1 MKFIKQMLLCAFSCA
16 SLSLFA
22 QSGRKWTLDECI
34 AYALEHNIEIKSQ
47 ELTTETKR
55 VTFSESKWAYAPSIS
70 ASNSYNLSTGRVLD
84 PTTYDFIE
92 NQTVQG
98 NNTSLSAGI
107 TLFSGMGNLHGLKRA
122 KLDLQSALLGVEK
135 TKNDVTLNVTARYL
149 EILCAGE
156 NIRNT
161 EQIVSTLKI
170 QEEKTAKQV
179 KAGKVTMADLLQ
191 IQSQLA
197 EAGNNVLTARNT
209 YDIARLDLCQLL
221 EIDDYS
227 SFETTKPE
235 ESLPDIA
242 SQPQDIGEIMD
253 AAWALPQMKIAALDI
268 DMARRDIRIAQAA
281 YYPSVS
287 LSAAYGSSY
296 SDARRKALQNPDGTY
311 RYDAYPFFEQ
321 YKDNANSYISLS
333 LNVPIF
339 GGFQTRKAVRRAKIA
354 VHQAEYALRTMEKQ
368 VTKEVNQA
376 WIDMRTSWEKYLSSQ
391 KYVATAVEAVRQ
403 VGRKYDVGVAT
414 VVDYN
419 TAMDNLVKANAQFLQ
434 AKYEYIF
441 KTRIIRFY
449 QTGMVN
455 SRVETEP

>member
-1 MKFIKQMLLCAFSCA
+1 MRRILILVLGFFPAF
-16 SLSLFA
+16 LYA
-22 QSGRKWTLDECI
+22 QKHWTLDECI

-47 ELTTETKR
+47 ELTAETRR
-55 VTFSESKWAYAPSIS
+55 VAFSESKWAYAPSVS

-107 TLFSGMGNLHGLKRA
+107 TLFGGMGNLHGLKRA
-122 KLDLQSALLGVEK
+122 RLDLQSALLGVEK
-135 TKNDVTLNVTARYL
+135 AKNDVALNVTARYL
-149 EILCAGE
+149 EILCAAE

-161 EQIVSTLKI
+161 GQIVSTLRI
-170 QEEKTAKQV
+170 QEEKTARQV
-179 KAGKVTMADLLQ
+179 EARKVTMADLLQ

-197 EAGNNVLTARNT
+197 EAENNVLTARNA

-221 EIDDYS
+221 EIDDYA
-227 SFETTKPE
+227 SFETAPPE
-235 ESLPDIA
+235 DALPDMSRLPGDVGA
-242 SQPQDIGEIMD
+242 VVDG
-253 AAWALPQMKIAALDI
+253 ALALPQVKMASLGI

-281 YYPSVS
+281 YYPSIS

-296 SDARRKALQNPDGTY
+296 SDARQKALQNPDGTY

-333 LNVPIF
+333 LSVPIF
-339 GGFQTRKAVRRAKIA
+339 GGFQKRKSVRKAQLAAR
-354 VHQAEYALRTMEKQ
+354 QAEYALRTMEKQ

-376 WIDMRTSWEKYLSSQ
+376 WIDMCTAWEKYRSSQ
-391 KYVATAVEAVRQ
+391 KYVATAAEAARQ
-403 VGRKYDVGVAT
+403 VGRKYDLGVAT

-419 TAMDNLVKANAQFLQ
+419 TALDNLVKANSQLLQ

-449 QTGMVN
+449 LSGTV
-455 SRVETEP
+455 R

>member
-1 MKFIKQMLLCAFSCA
+1 MRRILILVLGFFPVFLY
-16 SLSLFA
+16 A
-22 QSGRKWTLDECI
+22 QKHWTLDECI

-47 ELTTETKR
+47 ELTAETKR
-55 VTFSESKWAYAPSIS
+55 VTFSESKWAYAPDIS

-98 NNTSLSAGI
+98 SNTSLSAGI
-107 TLFSGMGNLHGLKRA
+107 TLFGGMGNLHNMKRA
-122 KLDLQSALLGVEK
+122 KLDLQASLLGVEK
-135 TKNDVTLNVTARYL
+135 TRNDVALNVTARYL
-149 EILCAGE
+149 EILCAAE

-161 EQIVSTLKI
+161 EQIVSTLRV

-179 KAGKVTMADLLQ
+179 EARKITTADLLQ

-197 EAGNNVLTARNT
+197 EAENNVLTARNT

-221 EIDDYS
+221 EIDDYA
-227 SFETTKPE
+227 SFETVPPE
-235 ESLPDIA
+235 DTLPDMPLL
-242 SQPQDIGEIMD
+242 SGDVG
-253 AAWALPQMKIAALDI
+253 AAVDGALALPQMKMASLDI
-268 DMARRDIRIAQAA
+268 AMAKRDIRIAQAS
-281 YYPSVS
+281 YFPSVS

-296 SDARRKALQNPDGTY
+296 SDARQKVFQNTDGTY

-333 LNVPIF
+333 VSVPIF
-339 GGFQTRKAVRRAKIA
+339 GGMQKRKAVRRAKIA
-354 VHQAEYALRTMEKQ
+354 ARQSEYALRTMEKQ
-368 VTKEVNQA
+368 LTKEVNQA
-376 WIDMRTSWEKYLSSQ
+376 WIDMRTAWEKYLSSQ
-391 KYVATAVEAVRQ
+391 KYVATATEAARQ
-403 VGRKYDVGVAT
+403 VGRKYDLGVAT

-419 TAMDNLVKANAQFLQ
+419 TALDNLVKANSQLLQ

-449 QTGMVN
+449 LSGTI
-455 SRVETEP
+455 R

>member
-1 MKFIKQMLLCAFSCA
+1 MRPLLIFTAV
-16 SLSLFA
+16 LFGVVPSRA
-22 QSGRKWTLDECI
+22 QEPKHWTLDECI
-34 AYALEHNIEIKSQ
+34 AYALKHNIEIKSQ
-47 ELTTETKR
+47 ELTAETKR
-55 VTFSESKWAYAPSIS
+55 VGLAESKWAYAPSVS

-107 TLFSGMGNLHGLKRA
+107 TLFGGMGNLHGLKRA
-122 KLDLQSALLGVEK
+122 KLDLQSALLAVDK
-135 TKNDVTLNVTARYL
+135 IRNDVALNVTARYL
-149 EILCAGE
+149 EILCAAE
-156 NIRNT
+156 NIRNA
-161 EQIVSTLKI
+161 EQIVASLNI

-179 KAGKVTMADLLQ
+179 EARKVTVADLLQ

-197 EAGNNVLTARNT
+197 EAENNVFTARNT

-227 SFETTKPE
+227 SFEPATPE
-235 ESLPDIA
+235 ESLPEIA
-242 SQPQDIGEIMD
+242 LQPQDVGEIMD
-253 AAWALPQMKIAALDI
+253 AALTLPQLKIAALDI
-268 DMARRDIRIAQAA
+268 DMAKQDIRIAQAV
-281 YYPSVS
+281 YYPSIS

-296 SDARRKALQNPDGTY
+296 SDARQKVFQNADGTY

-339 GGFQTRKAVRRAKIA
+339 GGFQKRKAVRRAKIA
-354 VHQAEYALRTMEKQ
+354 ARQSECALRMAEKQ
-368 VTKEVNQA
+368 ITKEVSQA
-376 WIDMRTSWEKYLSSQ
+376 WIDMRTAWEKYRSSQ
-391 KYVATAVEAVRQ
+391 KFVATATEAARQ
-403 VGRKYDVGVAT
+403 VERKYDLGVAA

-419 TAMDNLVKANAQFLQ
+419 TVLDNLVKANSQLLQ

-441 KTRIIRFY
+441 KTRIIHFY
-449 QTGMVN
+449 LRGTVK
-455 SRVETEP
+455 